1 MKKATKIY
9 QCCKLIDFRFKEW
22 ADDPH
27 DIPLPPDYYL
37 AVEELIEL
45 ADLGRDIK
53 DTLPEAFFPVRF
65 QAGIQKLDVYYQD
78 YIHKKS
84 SRPNSNPSA
93 DFFSQINHVVAQ
105 VLDWPNLHTRRIT
118 VDTVQNLHR
127 QGLYPNQIALMYG
140 LKHEAS
146 GEGRGDLIEQELA
159 APGSIIGPNYVH
171 PNETKRKSFR
181 SVIANWVNES
191 MQQIISEVDVKQ
203 EAIDLDDIKTLAQ
216 ARSAGLS
223 VKSAS
228 SHLGLPESQVQSFY
242 DNEENLEDSKADQN
256 DDSEDP
262 DWARGISFEN
272 LCLKAKDLGIVTRK
286 SMKRSTVIS
295 KIEEATANAAN

>member
-1 MKKATKIY
+1 MEKATKIY
-9 QCCKLIDFRFKEW
+9 QCCKLINSRFNEW
-22 ADDPH
+22 ANDPH

-45 ADLGRDIK
+45 ADIGRDIK
-53 DTLPEAFFPVRF
+53 ASLSEAFLPVRF
-65 QAGIQKLDVYYQD
+65 QAGIEKLEVYYQD
-78 YIHKKS
+78 YLRKKS

-118 VDTVQNLHR
+118 VDSVENLHR

-159 APGSIIGPNYVH
+159 APGSIIGPDYVH
-171 PNETKRKSFR
+171 PNEKKRQSLR
-181 SVIANWVNES
+181 SVISDWVNGS
-191 MQQIISEVDVKQ
+191 MQEIVSAVHAKQ
-203 EAIDLDDIKTLAQ
+203 EVIDLDDIKTLAQ

-223 VKSAS
+223 VKSAAT
-228 SHLGLPESQVQSFY
+228 HLGLPENQVQSFY
-242 DNEENLEDSKADQN
+242 DNEENIEDSRGDQE
-256 DDSEDP
+256 DDGEDP
-262 DWARGISFEN
+262 DWSKGISFDN

-295 KIEEATANAAN
+295 KIEEAMSNAAN

>member
-1 MKKATKIY
+1 MEKATKIY
-9 QCCKLIDFRFKEW
+9 QCCKLINSRFSEW
-22 ADDPH
+22 ANDPH

-45 ADLGRDIK
+45 ADIGRDIK
-53 DTLPEAFFPVRF
+53 SSLSEAFLPVRF
-65 QAGIQKLDVYYQD
+65 QAGIEKLEVYYQD
-78 YIHKKS
+78 YLRKKS

-105 VLDWPNLHTRRIT
+105 VLDWPNLHTRRVI
-118 VDTVQNLHR
+118 VDSVENLHR

-159 APGSIIGPNYVH
+159 SPGSVIGPDYVH
-171 PNETKRKSFR
+171 PGELDRQRLRAEIETWINKSTQE
-181 SVIANWVNES
+181 IKK
-191 MQQIISEVDVKQ
+191 EVHAKQ

-223 VKSAS
+223 VKSAA

-242 DNEENLEDSKADQN
+242 DNEENLEDSRGDQE

-262 DWARGISFEN
+262 DWSRGISFDN

-286 SMKRSTVIS
+286 SMKRSTVVS
-295 KIEEATANAAN
+295 KIEEAMANAAN

>member
-1 MKKATKIY
+1 MEKATKIY
-9 QCCKLIDFRFKEW
+9 QCCKLISSRFNEW
-22 ADDPH
+22 ASDPH

-45 ADLGRDIK
+45 ADIGRDIK
-53 DTLPEAFFPVRF
+53 ASLSEAFLPVRF

-78 YIHKKS
+78 YLHKKS

-105 VLDWPNLHTRRIT
+105 VLDWPNLHTRRII
-118 VDTVQNLHR
+118 VDTVENLHR

-159 APGSIIGPNYVH
+159 SPGSVIGPDYVH
-171 PNETKRKSFR
+171 PGELERQKLRAEIETWINKSAEG
-181 SVIANWVNES
+181 IKK
-191 MQQIISEVDVKQ
+191 EVAAKQ

-223 VKSAS
+223 VKSAAT
-228 SHLGLPESQVQSFY
+228 HLGLPESQVQSFY
-242 DNEENLEDSKADQN
+242 DNEENLEESKGDQN

-262 DWARGISFEN
+262 DWSKGISFEN

-286 SMKRSTVIS
+286 SMKRSTVVS